1 MAAMSEASPSES
13 SLDRAG
19 PQRLQQVRRLTAV
32 VGGVF
37 LALGLANLLRGLF
50 DQSAVLIG
58 AGSACMLAVWW
69 RSEQRW
75 PGQALALTI
84 LSIVVVSS
92 CAWLGDGL
100 LDSGNYAYPA
110 VLGMASLVLDRRGFV
125 GCTVLVAAALG
136 LLGWADTS
144 GWWHWAPPQ
153 GGWWHVL
160 DMVVITG
167 ASATIAGLIMLDV
180 RRTLSDMQ
188 ARDTALRAAN
198 ERLAASE
205 ARFRELFETA
215 PIGLLRLGTDGRIAE
230 VNGALAAALPFAPLQ
245 ALAAGTDPGSDYRAL
260 VCLFLYGGNDANNLL
275 VPTDSARH
283 ALYAR
288 PRPNLALPR
297 ESLVALASA
306 AGGASGFG
314 VHPAFAPLAPLFAS
328 GQAAVVANAG
338 TLVVPTTRAQYA
350 ARSVPLPANLFS
362 HSDQQNAWQSALV
375 DVAARNGWGG
385 RLLERLVA
393 AGSNNRGYSAI
404 SLAGANLWQG
414 GDRTLTPYRVSSSG
428 QFGFDF
434 YDPAGSDPLSAAIN
448 SLLGEARSDPF
459 EQTWATMMGR
469 SIDSQRVITAS

>member
-1 MAAMSEASPSES
+1 M
-13 SLDRAG
+13 
-19 PQRLQQVRRLTAV
+19 Q
-32 VGGVF
+32 
-37 LALGLANLLRGLF
+37 
-50 DQSAVLIG
+50 
-58 AGSACMLAVWW
+58 
-69 RSEQRW
+69 
-75 PGQALALTI
+75 
-84 LSIVVVSS
+84 
-92 CAWLGDGL
+92 
-100 LDSGNYAYPA
+100 
-110 VLGMASLVLDRRGFV
+110 
-125 GCTVLVAAALG
+125 
-136 LLGWADTS
+136 
-144 GWWHWAPPQ
+144 
-153 GGWWHVL
+153 
-160 DMVVITG
+160 
-167 ASATIAGLIMLDV
+167 
-180 RRTLSDMQ
+180 RRTL
-188 ARDTALRAAN
+188 LK
-198 ERLAASE
+198 
-205 ARFRELFETA
+205 
-215 PIGLLRLGTDGRIAE
+215 IA
-230 VNGALAAALPFAPLQ
+230 GALAAALPFAPLQ

-297 ESLVALASA
+297 ESLVALTSA

-338 TLVVPTTRAQYA
+338 TLVVPTTQAQYA

-469 SIDSQRVITAS
+469 SIDSQRVITAALGAARLKTVFPDTGLGRQLQMAARLIGARDALGLRRQCFFCSLGGFDTHGDDQLQRQSEAFGEIATAVAAFHAATVELGVARQATLFTASDFGRTLASNGKGTDHGWGAHQWVVGGAVRGGRVLGRFQDLAIGGADDAGQGVWIPSTSVDQIGGELARWFGADTALVDEVFPHLAHFDRQALGLMDLA